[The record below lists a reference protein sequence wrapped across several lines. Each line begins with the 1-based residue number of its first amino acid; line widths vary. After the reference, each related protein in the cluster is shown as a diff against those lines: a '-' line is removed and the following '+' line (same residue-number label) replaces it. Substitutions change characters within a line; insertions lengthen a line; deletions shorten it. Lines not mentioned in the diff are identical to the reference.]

1 MGDRI
6 ADDKLIP
13 EIKRTLRDIAERDPA
28 WRMLVAEGSF
38 TAEQIIHKMDNDKGF
53 KEVVLKQFV
62 GLAVELATRGRT
74 RPNDLDTGAPP
85 I

>member
-28 WRMLVAEGSF
+28 WRMLFADGNF

-53 KEVVLKQFV
+53 RGVVLKQFV
-62 GLAVELATRGRT
+62 GLAVELANQGRT
-74 RPNDLDTGAPP
+74 KHDLDTGAPP